1 MDIWSLSVVLEFQL
15 CGRVDM
21 KWRHSQ
27 RENSRTKGGGKRK
40 GSTSSKTANWPLHV
54 TFPRP
59 VGPMD
64 GLLWNGAV
72 GYNLNIYL
80 IISQQLQV
88 KSSAFVG
95 KERVMNEGS
104 CVILVSYRA
113 WTNWS
118 PCATEKKRGRRRD
131 AGRAETG
138 EDGRLTMRAI
148 KYNET
153 RKADS
158 RSFFNYNI
166 CNI

>member
-118 PCATEKKRGRRRD
+118 PCATEKKGTPPGRWPCGNRG
-131 AGRAETG
+131 GRA
-138 EDGRLTMRAI
+138 
-148 KYNET
+148 
-153 RKADS
+153 ADHAGHKIQRNS
-158 RSFFNYNI
+158 QGGQQVFLQL
-166 CNI
+166 